1 MKTNQFI
8 SIPIE
13 ASIKSSQYEDE
24 QLNMILDNSEP
35 SYISQTI
42 IATSDI
48 SHIIDGQ
55 DNTSTIYLKSNSD
68 AYINAL
74 ITTQQ
79 ILSLI
84 YSPIPPTEQF
94 IYTMEN
100 LDFNIDNQ

>member
-1 MKTNQFI
+1 MKPNQFI

-24 QLNMILDNSEP
+24 QLNMILDNSEE

-55 DNTSTIYLKSNSD
+55 DNTSTIYLKSNPD
-68 AYINAL
+68 NFINTL
-74 ITTQQ
+74 LKSQQ

-84 YSPIPPTEQF
+84 YSPLPPTESF
-94 IYTMEN
+94 IHTMAL
-100 LDFNIDNQ
+100 LDFKIDNQ

>member
-13 ASIKSSQYEDE
+13 ASTKSSQYEDNE
-24 QLNMILDNSEP
+24 LNEILSQNEP

-100 LDFNIDNQ
+100 LDFNLDNQ

>member
-8 SIPIE
+8 SVPIE
-13 ASIKSSQYEDE
+13 ASTKSSQYEDE

>member
-13 ASIKSSQYEDE
+13 ASTKSSQYEDE

-55 DNTSTIYLKSNSD
+55 DNTSTIYLKSNPD
-68 AYINAL
+68 TYINAL

-84 YSPIPPTEQF
+84 YSTIPPTEQF
-94 IYTMEN
+94 MYTMEN
-100 LDFNIDNQ
+100 LTQNNL

>member
-13 ASIKSSQYEDE
+13 ASTKSSQYEDNE
-24 QLNMILDNSEP
+24 LNEILSQNEP